1 MSKLGFFL
9 LASLLA
15 LPAPA
20 QESPPT
26 QDVAPQ
32 VGPTV
37 TANQSPSSQVLTLE
51 EVVSEALAKN
61 PGVQSAL
68 HTINAQ
74 QHKIPQAKSLADPM
88 VSVGWNGNLAPF
100 SVQEGDPSS
109 YRGISVS
116 QQLPYP
122 GKLKLRGQI
131 AAKDVDAAQWDYEA
145 VRRRVVAEVKAAYYD
160 YFLYDK
166 ALQITRKDKDLLQKL
181 SSISEARYRVG
192 KGMQQDVLRSQVEIS
207 LWLRG
212 FGVLEQGGAR
222 AQAILNTFMA
232 RDPGSQLPPAA
243 SVEPAALNE
252 KLDALYALAAKNETS
267 LQREQQMVQKSQL
280 ATQLAHKDYLPDF
293 GVAYMYQQR
302 PMLPDMNGMT
312 FTVNVRVFYKTKQ
325 REEVRQA
332 TEETISAER
341 SRDNRKNELQFELKQ
356 NYLAAQPS
364 KQLLDLYSK
373 AIVPQSSLALESS
386 MSAYEVGNVDF
397 LTVLSNFSTILNY
410 EVDYYRELANYQ
422 AALARMESLAGMEL
436 TSARQVPSDGG
447 ANSAK

>member
-1 MSKLGFFL
+1 MSRIGVFL
-9 LASLLA
+9 LGTMLA
-15 LPAPA
+15 VTALA
-20 QESPPT
+20 QEPETNRVTGQIVTGPNQQEATTVLDLS
-26 QDVAPQ
+26 DVIR
-32 VGPTV
+32 
-37 TANQSPSSQVLTLE
+37 
-51 EVVSEALAKN
+51 EALEKN

-68 HTINAQ
+68 HTVNAQ
-74 QHKIPQAKSLADPM
+74 QHKVPQAKSLADPM

-100 SVQEGDPSS
+100 SVQDGDPSS

-116 QQLPYP
+116 QQVPYP

-131 AAKDVDAAQWDYEA
+131 AAKDVGAAQWDYEA
-145 VRRRVVAEVKAAYYD
+145 VRRRLVAEVKAAYYD
-160 YFLYDK
+160 YFFFGK

-207 LWLRG
+207 LLLQRITL
-212 FGVLEQGGAR
+212 LEQQRAT
-222 AQAILNTFMA
+222 AQARLNTFMA
-232 RDPGSQLPPAA
+232 RDPGSPLPPAA

-252 KLDALYALAAKNETS
+252 KLDVLYALAAKNDTS
-267 LQREQQMVQKSQL
+267 LQREQQIVEKSQL
-280 ATQLAHKDYLPDF
+280 VTQLAHKDYLPDF

-312 FTVNVRVFYKTKQ
+312 FTVNVPVFYKTKQ

-332 TEETISAER
+332 TEEAISAER
-341 SRDNRKNELQFELKQ
+341 SRDDRENELQFELKQ
-356 NYLAAQPS
+356 SYLSAEAS

-386 MSAYEVGNVDF
+386 MSAYEV
-397 LTVLSNFSTILNY
+397 LSNFSTILNY

-422 AALARMESLAGMEL
+422 TALARMESLAGMEL
-436 TSARQVPSDGG
+436 TSSQPLPSGGG
-447 ANSAK
+447 ANSEK

>member
-1 MSKLGFFL
+1 MSRLGFIL

-20 QESPPT
+20 QELPKTQNVAPPT
-26 QDVAPQ
+26 APTA
-32 VGPTV
+32 TV
-37 TANQSPSSQVLTLE
+37 ELSASLQVLTLD
-51 EVVSEALAKN
+51 EVISEALANN

-68 HTINAQ
+68 HTVNAQ

-207 LWLRG
+207 LLLQRIT
-212 FGVLEQGGAR
+212 VLEQQRAT
-222 AQAILNTFMA
+222 AQARLNTFLA
-232 RDPGSQLPPAA
+232 RDLRSALPPAA
-243 SVEPAALNE
+243 GVEPAALNE
-252 KLDALYALAAKNETS
+252 KLD
-267 LQREQQMVQKSQL
+267 
-280 ATQLAHKDYLPDF
+280 
-293 GVAYMYQQR
+293 
-302 PMLPDMNGMT
+302 
-312 FTVNVRVFYKTKQ
+312 
-325 REEVRQA
+325 
-332 TEETISAER
+332 R
-341 SRDNRKNELQFELKQ
+341 SE
-356 NYLAAQPS
+356 
-364 KQLLDLYSK
+364 
-373 AIVPQSSLALESS
+373 
-386 MSAYEVGNVDF
+386 
-397 LTVLSNFSTILNY
+397 
-410 EVDYYRELANYQ
+410 
-422 AALARMESLAGMEL
+422 
-436 TSARQVPSDGG
+436 
-447 ANSAK
+447 